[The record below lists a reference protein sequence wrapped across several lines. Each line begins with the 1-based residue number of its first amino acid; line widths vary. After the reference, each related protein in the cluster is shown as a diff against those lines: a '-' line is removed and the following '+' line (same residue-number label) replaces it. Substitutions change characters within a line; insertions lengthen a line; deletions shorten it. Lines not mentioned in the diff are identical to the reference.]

1 MTVDTFST
9 GGRPAGDGHS
19 ADALDV
25 GGTSRATACCVPRVG
40 RAGRAPLL
48 PAGTAVKR
56 RVDRLL
62 PRWGWPAVAYF
73 AAVAGLFGLAQN
85 LPAPAYLAV
94 DAAAFAAGGIWC
106 ALNFWRGRQAHCLL
120 TGSGWLLLA
129 LFAAAEAGVGHSL
142 ISGDEQLVFLAILAI
157 GLGFEAFWY
166 LTHRS
171 PLPPAALRG
180 WPAGP
185 FVTALVRCIRYQKAS
200 KPRPIARIARNTSC
214 SSPLIRLRPTPASA
228 AANRASN
235 SQPDPVSRQ
244 CACRQRQKFSAHQIP
259 PAAKAAAS
267 TAR

>member
-25 GGTSRATACCVPRVG
+25 GGTSRATACCVRHVG

-166 LTHRS
+166 LTHRTN
-171 PLPPAALRG
+171 AVTNG
-180 WPAGP
+180 PAG
-185 FVTALVRCIRYQKAS
+185 Q
-200 KPRPIARIARNTSC
+200 PR
-214 SSPLIRLRPTPASA
+214 SA
-228 AANRASN
+228 AGR
-235 SQPDPVSRQ
+235 
-244 CACRQRQKFSAHQIP
+244 
-259 PAAKAAAS
+259 
-267 TAR
+267 